1 MTNLIYEILIFVF
14 IALSSFFSGTETAIT
29 STNRIKLKAIS
40 VKGNKRAMRALKIL
54 DNIED
59 ALSMILIGN
68 NISNIT
74 ATALITFIATKAF
87 LLNESAL
94 LIVTTIQTI
103 IFLLL
108 CEILPKIIARSKAES
123 FIMFFSFPILIMML
137 ILKPAVKLSLLF
149 SKLLKE
155 IFHLDSSKY
164 SHLSSR
170 DEIGLLFQLGESEG
184 IIDKYHQMFLSE
196 FLSFNEITANAVMT
210 PTIDIKSIEKRQ
222 SIKQLVAL
230 IEKTKFSRIPI
241 YDGRVDNII
250 GYVYYKDLL
259 EKNNINS
266 IEEIIKKAYYIPD
279 TKKINELSQ
288 EMQEK
293 KLHLAFVANEFGA
306 VVGIVTFE
314 DIAEEI
320 VGEIQTRDH
329 PDEELIK
336 KINEKRYIL
345 HGSLDI
351 DTFQRMFAIVIE
363 KKGFE
368 TLAGFITYKMQTI
381 PQKGEKIEYSGYT
394 FIIAEATER
403 SVEKVVIILPK
414 QNNNRHYLLF
424 W

>member
-1 MTNLIYEILIFVF
+1 MTNLIYEILIFVS